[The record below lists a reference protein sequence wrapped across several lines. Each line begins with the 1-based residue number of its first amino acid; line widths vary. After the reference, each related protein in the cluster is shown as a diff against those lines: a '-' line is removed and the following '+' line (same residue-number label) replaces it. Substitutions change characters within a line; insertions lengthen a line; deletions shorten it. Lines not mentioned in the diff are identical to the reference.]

1 VDEQAQKAFYEQE
14 MAARAVRPLGPEREA
29 RVADFVAECARR
41 GLASV
46 VEVGCGAGRDG
57 VLLRD
62 GGLTYRG
69 LDTSSASVRIC
80 TDLGLDVVEGTAL
93 FLPFDDDAFDA
104 GWSMSTLMHLPGD
117 GMSTALAELSR
128 VVRPGGIVDVGVW
141 GAERTRQ
148 VVDEHGRLFY
158 GRSDDDLM
166 VLLRAVGE
174 VVGFD
179 TWDRHA
185 DGGYY
190 QCARILVR

>member
-1 VDEQAQKAFYEQE
+1 MSDDAQSRFYEQE
-14 MAARAVRPLGPEREA
+14 MAERAVRPLGREREA
-29 RVADFVAECARR
+29 RVADFVADCSRR
-41 GLASV
+41 GLTSV

-57 VLLRD
+57 ALLSA

-69 LDTSSASVRIC
+69 LDTSAASVRIC
-80 TDLGLDVVEGTAL
+80 TDIGLDAVQGTAL
-93 FLPFDDDAFDA
+93 ALPFDDDAFDA

-117 GMSTALAELSR
+117 GMSEALAELRR

-148 VVDEHGRLFY
+148 IVDQHGRLFY

-166 VLLRAVGE
+166 VLLHAVGD
-174 VVGFD
+174 VVSFD
-179 TWDRHA
+179 TWDRHD

-190 QCARILVR
+190 QCARVVVG

>member
-1 VDEQAQKAFYEQE
+1 MSEDAQSRFYEQE
-14 MAARAVRPLGPEREA
+14 MAERALRPLGPDREA
-29 RVADFVAECARR
+29 RVADFLAGCSRR
-41 GLASV
+41 GLTSV

-57 VLLRD
+57 VLLRE
-62 GGLTYRG
+62 GGMTYRG
-69 LDTSSASVRIC
+69 LDTSAASVRIC
-80 TDLGLDVVEGTAL
+80 AGMGLDAIQGSARA
-93 FLPFDDDAFDA
+93 LPFDDDAFDA

-117 GMSTALAELSR
+117 GMAEALAELRR
-128 VVRPGGIVDVGVW
+128 VVRPDGIIDIGVW

-148 VVDEHGRLFY
+148 RVDEHGRLFY

-179 TWDRHA
+179 TWDHYA